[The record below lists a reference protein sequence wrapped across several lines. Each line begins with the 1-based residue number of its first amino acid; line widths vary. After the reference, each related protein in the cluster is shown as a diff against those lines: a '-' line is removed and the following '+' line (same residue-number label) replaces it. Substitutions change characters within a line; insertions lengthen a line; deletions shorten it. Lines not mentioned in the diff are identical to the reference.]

1 MKLLRFLFT
10 YSPKFV
16 VLAAVI
22 GVIGGLAST
31 AVLTIINSHLRQASA
46 HGPDVW
52 KFFGLC
58 LVILFSNMAAR
69 ICIAGLAQWCSFD
82 LRLQLGRKWIGTPL
96 VELEQKGSSKMMSA
110 ITTDVER
117 LSDSMHVLPGMC
129 IDVTVIAT
137 CLGYLA
143 YLSWWMLIVMVVFVT
158 FVIFTRRIPER
169 KCNKLLD
176 EAHVYNEEMMATF
189 NAMRGGLKE
198 LKMNI
203 KRWNAFYAGELYE
216 TSAKYRDRLYRAEL
230 IFGVIRGYSEIAY
243 FLFVGLLIFGS
254 PLTGELSS
262 KVLVGFAVTLLY
274 MKTNIDHVQDN
285 VSQLARAQ
293 VALNNLQSLGIFNH
307 TASLSLSE
315 MRLRSSQERVA
326 SDVAADARLAEHL
339 PTVLRQSICLEGI
352 AYRYARTDG
361 DEGFAIGPVDL
372 TIHAG
377 ELLFVI
383 GGNGSGKTTFAKV
396 LCGLYAQ
403 QEGSIVLD
411 GVPIIDGNRSWYS
424 QHFGTV
430 FSDSYL
436 FDKLYGAEGLPQDDQ
451 IVADYLKELHLQ
463 DKVSVSAG
471 RFSTTSL
478 SQGQRKRLA
487 LVTAY
492 MEDRPIYLFD
502 EWAADQDPEFR
513 EFFYH
518 RILPQLKAKG
528 KTVIVISHDDRYYH
542 VADRVVKF
550 ESGRLLQEHP
560 EKQLTFA

>member
-1 MKLLRFLFT
+1 
-10 YSPKFV
+10 
-16 VLAAVI
+16 
-22 GVIGGLAST
+22 
-31 AVLTIINSHLRQASA
+31 
-46 HGPDVW
+46 
-52 KFFGLC
+52 
-58 LVILFSNMAAR
+58 
-69 ICIAGLAQWCSFD
+69 
-82 LRLQLGRKWIGTPL
+82 
-96 VELEQKGSSKMMSA
+96 
-110 ITTDVER
+110 
-117 LSDSMHVLPGMC
+117 
-129 IDVTVIAT
+129 
-137 CLGYLA
+137 
-143 YLSWWMLIVMVVFVT
+143 
-158 FVIFTRRIPER
+158 
-169 KCNKLLD
+169 
-176 EAHVYNEEMMATF
+176 
-189 NAMRGGLKE
+189 
-198 LKMNI
+198 
-203 KRWNAFYAGELYE
+203 
-216 TSAKYRDRLYRAEL
+216 
-230 IFGVIRGYSEIAY
+230 
-243 FLFVGLLIFGS
+243 
-254 PLTGELSS
+254 
-262 KVLVGFAVTLLY
+262 
-274 MKTNIDHVQDN
+274 
-285 VSQLARAQ
+285 
-293 VALNNLQSLGIFNH
+293 
-307 TASLSLSE
+307 
-315 MRLRSSQERVA
+315 MRLRSSKERVA
-326 SDVAADARLAEHL
+326 SDVAADARLAEYL
-339 PTVLRQSICLEGI
+339 PTMLKQSICLEGVT
-352 AYRYARTDG
+352 YRYTSTDG
-361 DEGFAIGPVDL
+361 DEGFAVGPVDL

-403 QEGSIVLD
+403 QEGGIMLD

-451 IVADYLKELHLQ
+451 VVAAYLKELHLQ

-513 EFFYH
+513 DFFYH

-550 ESGRLLQEHP
+550 ENGRLLQEQP